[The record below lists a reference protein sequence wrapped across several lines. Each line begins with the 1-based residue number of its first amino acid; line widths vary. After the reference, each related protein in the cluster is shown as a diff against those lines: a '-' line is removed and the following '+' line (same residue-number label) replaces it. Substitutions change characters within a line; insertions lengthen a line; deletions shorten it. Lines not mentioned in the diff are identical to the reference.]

1 MDAWHTA
8 VEFLLVDDRAE
19 VLARGHPLTTEGR
32 CGRCGSGC
40 TAARLAAEAVAVLAA
55 RAATLAAR
63 AAQPVSSSR

>member
-19 VLARGHPLTTEGR
+19 VLASGHPLAADGR

-40 TAARLAAEAVAVLAA
+40 TAARLAADAVAVLAA
-55 RAATLAAR
+55 GAGAPDAR
-63 AAQPVSSSR
+63 EAQPVGGPR